1 MDLSGAFQCIMH
13 SLFPHAQIICDRFHY
28 IRLVGQNFIHS
39 RFDAYSFIRYQL
51 YDGRKLSNGPIE
63 ERNRIVKIILR
74 LANGYTNFN
83 RFRNRVLYVYMT
95 GGESHSVRYMRAT
108 TKPLVR
114 ATSSDKRASPYRL
127 AS

>member
-83 RFRNRVLYVYMT
+83 RFRNRVLYVLNKYETYSEKILDVHKIRKT
-95 GGESHSVRYMRAT
+95 GT
-108 TKPLVR
+108 LK
-114 ATSSDKRASPYRL
+114 KKK
-127 AS
+127 